1 MKSDTACNAVK
12 EMNPDINVTSHQ
24 NRVGPETEKVCHKE
38 AMIYLTLETMLQCT
52 GFKTQN
58 TWKITWSQIAYVI
71 VHTLIT
77 FGHSPIRT

>member
-38 AMIYLTLETMLQCT
+38 AMIYLTGEELGLRMTIGCSSGILAV
-52 GFKTQN
+52 FK
-58 TWKITWSQIAYVI
+58 IGHV
-71 VHTLIT
+71 LI
-77 FGHSPIRT
+77 R